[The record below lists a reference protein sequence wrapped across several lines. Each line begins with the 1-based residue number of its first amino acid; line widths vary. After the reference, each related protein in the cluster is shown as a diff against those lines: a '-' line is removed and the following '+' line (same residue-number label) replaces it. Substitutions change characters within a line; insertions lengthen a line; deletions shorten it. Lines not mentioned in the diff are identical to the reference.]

1 MSKRK
6 RKNSALINCRNQKRF
21 WTTQKQFWQW
31 VRDGVVAKTADRPLT
46 GSLVRENEETM
57 VLIRNTVLNLAHPH
71 HLREVLES
79 NRFQKPKY
87 R

>member
-1 MSKRK
+1 MSKSKRK
-6 RKNSALINCRNQKRF
+6 KSALVVCQNEKKF

-31 VRDGVVAKTADRPLT
+31 VRDGVVVKTSDYPLT
-46 GSLVRENEETM
+46 GLFRRENEEKL

-79 NRFQKPKY
+79 RRFMKSK
-87 R
+87 